1 MGGVNK
7 TLNIDLNSG
16 RKCDVVAILTHLG
29 TGSKMCSDAFR
40 SNFSDWLLQGMSL

>member
-1 MGGVNK
+1 MGGVSK
-7 TLNIDLNSG
+7 TLNINSG
-16 RKCDVVAILTHLG
+16 RKCDVVAILMHLG